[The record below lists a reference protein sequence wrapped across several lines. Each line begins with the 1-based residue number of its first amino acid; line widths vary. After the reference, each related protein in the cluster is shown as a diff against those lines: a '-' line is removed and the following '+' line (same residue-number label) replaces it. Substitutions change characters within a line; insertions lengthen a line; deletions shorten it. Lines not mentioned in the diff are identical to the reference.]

1 MRRSVPY
8 LASTLGSM
16 VLPFVTLPIMTRWLS
31 PADYGI
37 VAIGQ
42 VVASLFMG
50 LASLGVTAGLERNF
64 FQYEK
69 NPRELGRLMHSGL
82 VLVLVMTLGL
92 GALMWAAA
100 APLAAWLLGD
110 GMWGPLLWVMA
121 ITSALGVM
129 ITVQLVYLR
138 NRGYATQYMIVSLGA
153 LVLEAALTI
162 AGVAVADLGVWGLV
176 AGPLLAKL
184 VVTTILWTRMTL
196 ELPPAFEVK
205 KVKELLGIGLPL
217 LPRTC
222 FGVADN
228 GVDRLLVN
236 WLQSLGQVGLFG
248 IANRIGYSVFSLMTA
263 IEQLYVPE
271 VYRLMFEGG
280 RDGGVRIGRLL
291 SPYFYVSIVLPS
303 LVVLFTEEMLWVL
316 VTPAFYGVTTAA
328 AVLAAY
334 YGQMFFGKI
343 VGVQFVYAK
352 KTWYTTPFAVLRLV
366 THLVAALL
374 LIPSFGATGAAL
386 ALLATGLLV
395 DGFAVAVAQ
404 RAYRIEYELRVVIPG
419 LALLYGATAWIVGTV
434 AMDVSYPARLAGKVA
449 IVAALLLFGWRWM
462 APMSARVIGVLR
474 ARGTMV
480 RV

>member
-1 MRRSVPY
+1 MRRSLPY
-8 LASTLGSM
+8 LASTIGSM
-16 VLPFVTLPIMTRWLS
+16 ALPFLTLPIMTRWLT
-31 PADYGI
+31 PADYGL

-69 NPRELGRLMHSGL
+69 DRRELARLMHSGL
-82 VLVLVMTLGL
+82 LLVLVMTLGL
-92 GALMWAAA
+92 GTVMWAAA
-100 APLAAWLLGD
+100 TPLATWLVGD

-121 ITSALGVM
+121 LTSALGVM
-129 ITVQLVYLR
+129 VTVQLVYLR
-138 NRGYATQYMIVSLGA
+138 NRGYATPYMVVSLGA
-153 LVLEAALTI
+153 LVLETALTV
-162 AGVAVADLGVWGLV
+162 AGVVWLDLAVWGLV
-176 AGPLLAKL
+176 VGPFVAKL
-184 VVTTILWTRMTL
+184 GVVAVLWLRMAI
-196 ELPPAFEVK
+196 ELPPAFDATK
-205 KVKELLGIGLPL
+205 IRELLRIGLPL

-228 GVDRLLVN
+228 GVDRVLVN

-271 VYRLMFEGG
+271 VYRLMFQEG
-280 RDGGVRIGRLL
+280 RNGGARIGRLL
-291 SPYFYVSIVLPS
+291 SPYFYVSIAPAA
-303 LVVLFTEEMLWVL
+303 LVVLFTEEMLWLL
-316 VTPAFYGVTTAA
+316 VTPAFYGVKTAA

-352 KTWYTTPFAVLRLV
+352 KTWYTTPFAVLRLA

-374 LIPSFGATGAAL
+374 LIPAFGATGAAL

-395 DGFAVAVAQ
+395 DGLAVAVAQ
-404 RAYRIEYELRVVIPG
+404 RAYRIEYELRVVLPG
-419 LALLYGATAWIVGTV
+419 MALLYGATAWIVGTV
-434 AMDVSYPARLAGKVA
+434 ALDVTYAARLGGKVA
-449 IVAALLLFGWRWM
+449 IVAALVVFGWRWT
-462 APMSARVIGVLR
+462 APLSSRVVDVLR

-480 RV
+480 SA